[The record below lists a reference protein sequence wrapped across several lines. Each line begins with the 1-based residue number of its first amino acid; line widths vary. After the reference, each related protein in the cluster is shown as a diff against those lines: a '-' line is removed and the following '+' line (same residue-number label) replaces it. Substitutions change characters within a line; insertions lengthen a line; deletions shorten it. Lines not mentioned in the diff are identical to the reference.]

1 MESMFKIR
9 DKVVRVEHSRTIS
22 RMLSWSLN
30 EKIVQVKDT
39 LESIDF
45 ALDFDQEGGIFGLYM
60 Q

>member
-1 MESMFKIR
+1 MENMFKIK

-22 RMLSWSLN
+22 RMLSWNLN